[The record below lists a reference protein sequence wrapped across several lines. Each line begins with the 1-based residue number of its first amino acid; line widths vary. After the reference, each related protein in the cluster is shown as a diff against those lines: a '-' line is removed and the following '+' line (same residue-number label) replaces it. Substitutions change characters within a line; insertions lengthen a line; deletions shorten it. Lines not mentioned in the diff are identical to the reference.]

1 MRQVF
6 RQHPGVS
13 FLLILATLLMNAAAF
28 GQSQSLGDI
37 ARENREKKAAEDS
50 TAQPKVFTNSTLPKE
65 PDAATN
71 AASNAPNATT
81 AAPPS
86 PSASPSPFGDKTSA
100 RTQESATE
108 EHATL
113 PQVTRPHSAQRR
125 SVQQQI
131 AEQRAAQQRV
141 NEQHATAQWRKKIL
155 QQEQTVAGLRMRV
168 DTLKASIRFVDPNRY
183 GTGSTSDYY
192 AGLNYNRGEARQLQR
207 LAQMQQQLDEQRRK
221 LEDMQEAARHAGMH
235 TLVYDP

>member
-13 FLLILATLLMNAAAF
+13 ILLTLATLLMSAAAL

-37 ARENREKKAAEDS
+37 ARENREKKATEDS
-50 TAQPKVFTNSTLPKE
+50 TAQPKVFTNSTLPKD
-65 PDAATN
+65 PDPAAN
-71 AASNAPNATT
+71 AASDAQTTTT
-81 AAPPS
+81 APS
-86 PSASPSPFGDKTSA
+86 STTTTQSPFSDKTSA
-100 RTQESATE
+100 STPDEPTPPP
-108 EHATL
+108 HATRQRS
-113 PQVTRPHSAQRR
+113 PQQRSA
-125 SVQQQI
+125 QQQI
-131 AEQRAAQQRV
+131 AEQHSAQQRL
-141 NEQHATAQWRKKIL
+141 NEQRAAAQWRKKIL

-168 DTLKASIRFVDPNRY
+168 DMLKASIRFVDPNRY

-207 LAQMQQQLDEQRRK
+207 LAQMQQALDEQRRK
-221 LEDMQEAARHAGMH
+221 LEGMQEAARHAGMH

>member
-6 RQHPGVS
+6 RQYPGISV
-13 FLLILATLLMNAAAF
+13 LLTLATLLMSAAAF

-50 TAQPKVFTNSTLPKE
+50 TAQPRVFTNSTLPKD

-71 AASNAPNATT
+71 AASGAPTATT
-81 AAPPS
+81 TAPPS
-86 PSASPSPFGDKTSA
+86 TAPSPFGDKTSA
-100 RTQESATE
+100 QTQESATE
-108 EHATL
+108 EHAT
-113 PQVTRPHSAQRR
+113 PPHVTRPHSAQQR
-125 SVQQQI
+125 SAQQQI
-131 AEQRAAQQRV
+131 AEQRAAQQRLS
-141 NEQHATAQWRKKIL
+141 EQRAAAQWRKKIL

-168 DTLKASIRFVDPNRY
+168 DMLKASIRFVDPNRY

-221 LEDMQEAARHAGMH
+221 LEGMQEAARHAGMH